1 MKNLKGSLLL
11 LLTAFLWG
19 TSFAAQTSAADAI
32 SAFAFN
38 GARSLIGSLFLFLLS
53 AGIPENSPDIMT
65 TQIFIIDWQSFWT

>member
-38 GARSLIGSLFLFLLS
+38 GARSLIGSLFLFLLFLHLLCR
-53 AGIPENSPDIMT
+53 
-65 TQIFIIDWQSFWT
+65 IFL